1 MNLNKKYIYPIV
13 LLLIM
18 FLMWLMV
25 GSEAS
30 EENVIYTQANVGYF
44 EVTITSSGEF
54 QAQNSTSIT
63 APENMRQFRINNVP
77 ILNLIP
83 EGTVVQKGEFVA
95 ELDRSSLSNTLQDA
109 QLNLQEEETQLEQA
123 RLDSTLT
130 LSAARNN
137 IVDLRYAS
145 EQAALIVDQSQY
157 ESPAIQR
164 QAQIESEQAQLRL
177 TQATQNYET
186 QVKQAEANVRR
197 RQTGVQEE
205 RNDVQ
210 RIREIMNQFT
220 IYAPEN
226 GMLIYKRNRD
236 GSKVKEGSS
245 ISAWDPIVAE
255 LPDFSVMESLTY
267 INEVDIQKVRTGQRV
282 DIGLDAMPEKQLT
295 GEVTSVAN
303 IGEQRPNS
311 NSKVFQVTI
320 RVNESDSTLCPA
332 MTTSNTIHISSV
344 DSALYVPL
352 ETINT
357 YNDMD
362 VVYKREGAS
371 PVMQQIVM
379 GLMNENDVVILD
391 GVDLTDQLYLSVPV
405 DTTGIERRYLSPD
418 VLQNY
423 EDSEEIAQQE

>member
-1 MNLNKKYIYPIV
+1 
-13 LLLIM
+13 
-18 FLMWLMV
+18 
-25 GSEAS
+25 
-30 EENVIYTQANVGYF
+30 VGYF

-137 IVDLRYAS
+137 IVELRYAS

-320 RVNESDSTLCPA
+320 RVNESDSTLRPA